1 LRAKKRRKE
10 PGRPKGT
17 TIPLERDPQR
27 FEIAVWQGIHLD
39 GHGPYTSAHWAA
51 WVTSRK
57 PIKLEDVEGLL
68 TVAGTEIEFTASNL
82 DKHIDRLARK
92 AESIPVD
99 SDPWLHASALAIK
112 AFILARRTRNME
124 MECYLL
130 DVLLSLG
137 WRDVIERLIARI
149 NDMLKSNIPPREGEL
164 GREGQ
169 ALVNWL
175 RSVTIGEKLK

>member
-1 LRAKKRRKE
+1 VGGRREQRMNRERARSLRPR
-10 PGRPKGT
+10 PGRPSGT

-27 FEIAVWQGIHLD
+27 FEIAVWHGIHLD

-51 WVTSRK
+51 WVTSKK
-57 PIKLEDVEGLL
+57 PINIEDVEGLL
-68 TVAGTEIEFTASNL
+68 TVAGTEIEFTASSL
-82 DKHIDRLARK
+82 DNHIDGLVRK

-124 MECYLL
+124 MECHLL

-149 NDMLKSNIPPREGEL
+149 
-164 GREGQ
+164 
-169 ALVNWL
+169 
-175 RSVTIGEKLK
+175 